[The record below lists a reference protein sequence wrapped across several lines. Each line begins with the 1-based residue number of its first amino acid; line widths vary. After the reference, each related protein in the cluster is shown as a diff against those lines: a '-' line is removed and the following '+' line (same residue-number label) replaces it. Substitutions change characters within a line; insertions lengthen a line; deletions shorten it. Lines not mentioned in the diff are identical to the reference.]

1 MTINLRTREGWD
13 DLKRLLDERPDD
25 VLRLCGIDVKRLGG
39 GWTVIDDPLGRGR
52 DCFGLCLRGGFLTW
66 KQFNGDAKGRALELI
81 AYCNGWYD
89 QDKRGAEPA
98 ARLAL
103 QHFGFGNVS
112 ADELARGRAQAAARR
127 AEREDAASAERDR
140 KAQAAFAAFV
150 NAKPVLGTPADEYLH
165 TARGIDLRAAPFI
178 GPRGGNLAPAC
189 LRYIHGEMHIDERG
203 QRTRWPCLVACCV
216 DADMHIRAVH
226 RTWLNHAGTD
236 KAPVIPARKVWA
248 DGPART
254 QQRHCRQL
262 DSGPVGHAVGSRL
275 RMPGRADR
283 LRGRLQ
289 VRDRQHPGNFAR

>member
-103 QHFGFGNVS
+103 QHFGA
-112 ADELARGRAQAAARR
+112 ADAAAR
-127 AEREDAASAERDR
+127 
-140 KAQAAFAAFV
+140 AQRGAGR
-150 NAKPVLGTPADEYLH
+150 PV
-165 TARGIDLRAAPFI
+165 
-178 GPRGGNLAPAC
+178 
-189 LRYIHGEMHIDERG
+189 
-203 QRTRWPCLVACCV
+203 V
-216 DADMHIRAVH
+216 
-226 RTWLNHAGTD
+226 
-236 KAPVIPARKVWA
+236 
-248 DGPART
+248 
-254 QQRHCRQL
+254 
-262 DSGPVGHAVGSRL
+262 SGHVRHAVGSRL

-289 VRDRQHPGNFAR
+289 IRDRQLRAVPRDEGGRLQPGRHPGPVFGHAELSEMDAAALAPCPRASTSRPASRTSR